1 MSGRLKPVEGL
12 DSRAFAGAV
21 CSIHLMSILS
31 CRVNDTKGLSTMYKR
46 IGGQTVRP
54 ASPPSI
60 LGFASVVGNKEGAGP
75 LKNTFDYISDDQYFG
90 EKT

>member
-1 MSGRLKPVEGL
+1 
-12 DSRAFAGAV
+12 
-21 CSIHLMSILS
+21 
-31 CRVNDTKGLSTMYKR
+31 MYKR